1 MNKQKL
7 INHLQNDIYCR
18 IGVSKIDGVGWIAIR
33 DIPKGIN
40 PFKSLQIDNPKII
53 KLKKDELK
61 NIDKN
66 VLKLLK
72 DFFLYKDTYH
82 ILYGGPNH
90 LDITYYINHA
100 DNSNIDILILPD
112 AKYLEFITKYPIKKG
127 EELTIN
133 YNQYGNI

>member
-61 NIDKN
+61 KQ
-66 VLKLLK
+66 
-72 DFFLYKDTYH
+72 
-82 ILYGGPNH
+82 
-90 LDITYYINHA
+90 
-100 DNSNIDILILPD
+100 
-112 AKYLEFITKYPIKKG
+112 LEMVAR
-127 EELTIN
+127 
-133 YNQYGNI
+133 